1 MKQPQL
7 CDFCSR
13 TREALDKL
21 KVPLISGPE
30 QDDGT
35 IPYLCGECI
44 TMERT
49 KMVADGIIRVGKD
62 GKRIKE

>member
-1 MKQPQL
+1 MKNPQL
-7 CDFCSR
+7 CNFCSR

-21 KVPLISGPE
+21 KVSLISGPE
-30 QDDGT
+30 QKDGT

-44 TMERT
+44 TKERN
-49 KMVADGIIRVGKD
+49 KMIEDGIIRVGKD